1 MRCEHDLAKN
11 WCELCAR
18 SDEIDRLRAEVEALR
33 ANDRRYRHLREH
45 GDAGCTEK
53 DGYGGQQLR
62 VGADLDAHVDA
73 AITKVEAGN
82 G

>member
-1 MRCEHDLAKN
+1 MSCPHGNPVGACDACDMED
-11 WCELCAR
+11 ELQ
-18 SDEIDRLRAEVEALR
+18 RLRAEVEALR

-62 VGADLDAHVDA
+62 MGKDLDAHVDA
-73 AITKVEAGN
+73 AIDEARRN
-82 G
+82 A